1 MRKAMTH
8 NAKNP
13 RLTKIR
19 RGLFVYTGGFETME
33 SYEVTSYNEKDAGS
47 GFNRDQIERHEKIRQ
62 Y

>member
-1 MRKAMTH
+1 MYQTMTH

-33 SYEVTSYNEKDAGS
+33 SADNQNYEICD
-47 GFNRDQIERHEKIRQ
+47 FIIEQRRRQ
-62 Y
+62 L